1 MKKYK
6 KLVNAGI
13 LSSAILFT
21 TWGLNKLIFLSAGM
35 KEMLFCENHY
45 QYSWR
50 FGNIFYTKK
59 GSGSPVLL
67 IHELKSTGS
76 AAEWNSVIND
86 LAKDHTVYALVLI
99 GCGRSEKPKMTY
111 IKLYFMSS

>member
-50 FGNIFYTKK
+50 FGNIF
-59 GSGSPVLL
+59 
-67 IHELKSTGS
+67 
-76 AAEWNSVIND
+76 
-86 LAKDHTVYALVLI
+86 
-99 GCGRSEKPKMTY
+99 
-111 IKLYFMSS
+111 